1 MVNNLEYYKIFYYVA
16 KNKSI
21 TVTAK
26 QLFISQPAV
35 SQSVKSLENRLN
47 CKLFVRTQKGVNLT
61 PEGQALFNYVSEGYE
76 KILLGEK
83 KLHEMLN
90 FENGEI
96 RIGASDMT
104 LRYYLLPYIEKF
116 HRHYPGIKIVVSN
129 APTPN
134 TILSLN
140 AGKIDFG
147 IVSSPIEESKDY
159 KVIPV
164 GEISD
169 IFVAGRRFDWLSK
182 KIVPIEELN
191 TLPTICLEE
200 NTSTR
205 KYIDK
210 FMLDNDVVLK
220 PEFELATS
228 DLIVKFAEMD
238 MGIGCVVK
246 NFALESLS
254 QGKLFELKLSKELPP
269 RKICL
274 ILGAN
279 NPISRAGQELLNTI
293 I

>member
-1 MVNNLEYYKIFYYVA
+1 METNLEYYRIFYNVA
-16 KNKSI
+16 KCGSI
-21 TVTAK
+21 TLAAK

-35 SQSVKSLENRLN
+35 SQSVKLLEKRIN
-47 CKLFVRTQKGVNLT
+47 CKLFVRTQKGVKLT
-61 PEGQALFNYVSEGYE
+61 PEGKTLYKYVSEGYE

-104 LRYYLLPYIEKF
+104 IRYYLLPYIEKF
-116 HRHYPGIKIVVSN
+116 HRNYPGIKITISN

-134 TILSLN
+134 TISSLKE
-140 AGKIDFG
+140 GKIDFG
-147 IVSSPIEESKDY
+147 IISSPIEESRHY

-164 GEISD
+164 SEISD
-169 IFVAGRRFDWLSK
+169 IFIAGRRFEWLSK
-182 KIVPIEELN
+182 KIVPIEELGK
-191 TLPTICLEE
+191 LPVICLEE

-210 FMLDNDVVLK
+210 FMLDNNVVLK

-238 MGIGCVVK
+238 MGIGCVVEK
-246 NFALESLS
+246 FALESLKD
-254 QGKLFELKLSKELPP
+254 GRLFRLKLSKEMPP
-269 RKICL
+269 RKICV
-274 ILGAN
+274 ILGEQ
-279 NPISRAGQELLNTI
+279 NPISRAGQELLKSI

>member
-1 MVNNLEYYKIFYYVA
+1 METNLEYYRIFYNVA
-16 KNKSI
+16 KNQSI
-21 TVTAK
+21 TATAK
-26 QLFISQPAV
+26 KMFISQPAV
-35 SQSVKSLENRLN
+35 SQSIKLLEKRLN
-47 CKLFVRTQKGVNLT
+47 CNLFVRIQKGVRLT
-61 PEGQALFNYVSEGYE
+61 PEGQALFKYVSEGYE

-116 HRHYPGIKIVVSN
+116 HRHYPGIKIIVSN

-147 IVSSPIEESKDY
+147 IVSSPIEESKDF

-164 GEISD
+164 SEISD
-169 IFVAGRRFDWLSK
+169 VFVAGRRFEWLRK
-182 KIVPIEELN
+182 KVIPIEELGK
-191 TLPTICLEE
+191 LPTICLEE

-210 FMLDNDVVLK
+210 FMLDNNVVLK

-246 NFALESLS
+246 NFALDSLS
-254 QGKLFELKLSKELPP
+254 DGKLFELKLSKELPP
-269 RKICL
+269 REICV
-274 ILGAN
+274 ILGEH
-279 NPISRAGQELLNTI
+279 NPISRAGQELLDTMI
-293 I
+293 